1 MVQRKEFLMASD
13 SDVQWENCSAD
24 DRSGC
29 WWVQCLV
36 VLWAQAKATQGGK
49 VVVLKRELLM
59 VLSTEIVRDQKMAAT
74 RVRRWVAWMVHLTE
88 KNLALPMVDQKEK
101 GMELRKGNWSALVMD
116 WNWVDEKAR
125 VKEYEKARKLA
136 ILMAQRWALKSG
148 QEWADLRAPHLV
160 VSWEWNS
167 PWG

>member
-1 MVQRKEFLMASD
+1 MIPSKY
-13 SDVQWENCSAD
+13 
-24 DRSGC
+24 
-29 WWVQCLV
+29 
-36 VLWAQAKATQGGK
+36 
-49 VVVLKRELLM
+49 
-59 VLSTEIVRDQKMAAT
+59 
-74 RVRRWVAWMVHLTE
+74 LTE

-116 WNWVDEKAR
+116 WNLVDEKAR

-148 QEWADLRAPHLV
+148 QEWADLKAPHLV
-160 VSWEWNS
+160 VSWEWKWVLTLDS